1 MAEKLLLIWLRDTCG
16 TEALLLLL
24 APGVEVLLLLLHAA
38 AMRAALLATAV
49 KATLFVTDFKETTS
63 LWAGTCRGK
72 PKRVRMTDPAPPI
85 YLGKH

>member
-16 TEALLLLL
+16 TEELLLLPAL
-24 APGVEVLLLLLHAA
+24 GVELLLLLHAA
-38 AMRAALLATAV
+38 AMRAALPATAV